1 MHNGLS
7 ITKVCGLSLN
17 YNIALEVSQGG
28 FERFCLDLETKD
40 QGFNHIRTAHGF
52 ARLAESLLRKDLL
65 KRLLLRS
72 ASNWVN

>member
-7 ITKVCGLSLN
+7 ITKVYGLSLN

-40 QGFNHIRTAHGF
+40 HLII
-52 ARLAESLLRKDLL
+52 
-65 KRLLLRS
+65 
-72 ASNWVN
+72 